1 MMKEMYNNYKK
12 DLKNKNNILLV
23 ISVIFILGLIFGS
36 IYITILKNGEKTT
49 ILNEVGNYF
58 LSNNKLNFE
67 DKIDI
72 FKNELLSNL
81 LYTVSMWLLGLS
93 VIGLPIIFI
102 MIFFKSFTLGF
113 SVSSIFAKYG
123 FKGIVGVFTYIIPS
137 PIILSIFSLFL
148 ASYSIIISVK
158 ILKGSFTKQTI
169 NFKTFM
175 GKYFF
180 ILLVSILLSILCA
193 LFDAFVTP
201 SFTKLFT
208 NLIK

>member
-12 DLKNKNNILLV
+12 DLNNKNNILLV
-23 ISVIFILGLIFGS
+23 VTVIFLLGLIFGS
-36 IYITILKNGEKTT
+36 IYITILKTTEKKI
-49 ILNEVGNYF
+49 ILDKVNNYF
-58 LSNNKLNFE
+58 LSNIKLNFD
-67 DKIDI
+67 DKINI
-72 FKNELLSNL
+72 FKNNLISNL
-81 LYTVSMWLLGLS
+81 LYTISMWLLGIS

-102 MIFFKSFTLGF
+102 MIFFKSFILGF

-123 FKGIVGVFTYIIPS
+123 FKGILGVITYIIPS

-148 ASYSIIISVK
+148 AVYSIIISVK
-158 ILKGSFTKQTI
+158 IAKSAFTKQTI

-180 ILLVSILLSILCA
+180 ILLIGILLSILCS

>member
-123 FKGIVGVFTYIIPS
+123 FKGIVGVFTYISPS

>member
-23 ISVIFILGLIFGS
+23 ISVIFILGLTFGS